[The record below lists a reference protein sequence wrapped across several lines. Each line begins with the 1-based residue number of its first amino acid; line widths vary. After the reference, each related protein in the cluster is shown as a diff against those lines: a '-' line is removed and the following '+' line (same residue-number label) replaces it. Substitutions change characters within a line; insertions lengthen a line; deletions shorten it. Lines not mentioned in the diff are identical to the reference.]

1 MPFVL
6 RRIFFL
12 VTTVA
17 IVCGGRLAHADAA
30 LARLDTSAATLAF
43 DIPRLN
49 AIQIDGNDADWG
61 DRGFR
66 VDALASTDGFEVPA
80 SEYNAR
86 FRLAWDQRGLLVLL
100 NVHNTSPA
108 EMADPT
114 ELWRGDAVEL
124 CLAPALGS
132 PSHFQVI
139 LGPGTDSTHDH
150 IRTAISDYR
159 KPADPHGAPPLPPI
173 QITVERTKIAEG
185 YVMEMLIPWSALAI
199 VPQPGSTFALQ
210 VTIDAQR
217 HDTDGGNDQ
226 LRLPWFPSLDSIRD
240 TTKMYTLRLSDH
252 PSPPVQLAAS
262 AEYSRF
268 RRLRVD
274 VVTAAELAGKTIH
287 IISPDGA
294 TATAKIDDHPI
305 PAITTL
311 DLPLPPPDAETPP
324 TTQPGPASPSAE
336 HMAISV
342 GSDWLA
348 LPVFQGLAE
357 ARQLAYKRERL
368 SARNFVFY
376 WNTFPAIDFERP
388 SEVEDEI
395 GDYHLNIAFYDS
407 DFKQV
412 KSATRPGRYGAVVE
426 VVTSAGVVDRRYQTL
441 YRTPANLDWRGAFA
455 AATAQFPADVGVD
468 DIVVSEQERAVS
480 DVLRQSLNLSL
491 SRDESFAVLLS
502 YLSEIQPG
510 DVGVRHQNVWRR
522 NDAWWTALKK
532 SIGQFEQYQTVV
544 HLPPGYDPNGSKH
557 WPLILFLHGSDP
569 HSDDPAVIKKQGLC
583 EYAIEHP
590 DFPFVVISPTSPP
603 GQRFS
608 AATLSM
614 LLDDVMKQ
622 YDVDPDR
629 VYLTGL
635 SLGGYATWD
644 LAALTPDRFAAAVPI
659 AGYGDVNDAQRL
671 KNLPMWVFH
680 GEADPTVPIQPDR
693 ECVQAIRAIG
703 GRVVFTTYPGV
714 GHNSWTQTYAN
725 PKLYEW
731 LLEQRRGA
739 PAQPPA
745 TRPTTTLTAA
755 TLAP

>member
-1 MPFVL
+1 MPSVARGIQLPVVL
-6 RRIFFL
+6 VLMLCRSL
-12 VTTVA
+12 MPA
-17 IVCGGRLAHADAA
+17 ADSA
-30 LARLDTSAATLAF
+30 SAAPTTSPSLPIF
-43 DIPRLN
+43 DIPNLDS
-49 AIQIDGNDADWG
+49 IQIDGKGDDWADH
-61 DRGFR
+61 GFR
-66 VDALASTDGFEVPA
+66 VDALASSDGFEVPA

-86 FRLAWDQRGLLVLL
+86 FRLAWDNRGLLILVT
-100 NVHNTSPA
+100 VHNSSPA

-124 CLAPALGS
+124 CLAAELES

-139 LGPGTDSTHDH
+139 VAPGTDAAHNH
-150 IRTAISDYR
+150 VRTAISDYR
-159 KPADPHGAPPLPPI
+159 KPATAHGPLPSPPI
-173 QITVERTKIAEG
+173 QITAERTKIAEG
-185 YVMEMLIPWSALAI
+185 YVMEILVSWSTLQI
-199 VPQPGSTFALQ
+199 TPQFGTTVALQ

-240 TTKMYTLRLSDH
+240 TTKMYTLRLADH

-262 AEYSRF
+262 AAYSRF

-294 TATAKIDDHPI
+294 TATANIDSQPV
-305 PAITTL
+305 PAVTTL
-311 DLPLPPPDAETPP
+311 DLPLPPPDAETPS
-324 TTQPGPASPSAE
+324 TTKPGTATAE
-336 HMAISV
+336 HMAVSV
-342 GSDWLA
+342 GNDSLE

-357 ARQLAYKRERL
+357 ARELAYKRERL

-395 GDYHLNIAFYDS
+395 GDYHLNTTFYAS

-426 VVTSAGVVDRRYQTL
+426 VVTSAGVVDRRYETL
-441 YRTPANLDWRGAFA
+441 YRTPAPLDWRSVFA
-455 AATAQFPADVGVD
+455 AATAQFPSEVGVD
-468 DIVVSEQERAVS
+468 DTVVSEQERAVS
-480 DVLRQSLNLSL
+480 DVLRQSLNLSTA
-491 SRDESFAVLLS
+491 RDESFAVLLC
-502 YLSEIQPG
+502 YLSEIRPG
-510 DVGVRHQNVWRR
+510 DVGPRHENLWRR
-522 NDAWWTALKK
+522 DDAWWTALKK
-532 SIGQFEQYQTVV
+532 SIGQFQQYQTVV
-544 HLPPGYDPNGSKH
+544 HLPPGYAPQALKH
-557 WPLILFLHGSDP
+557 WPLILFLHGTDP
-569 HSDDPAVIKKQGLC
+569 HSDDPEVIKKQGLC
-583 EYAIEHP
+583 QYAIEHP
-590 DFPFVVISPTSPP
+590 DFPFVVVSPTSPP
-603 GQRFS
+603 GERFS
-608 AATLSM
+608 PATLSM

-635 SLGGYATWD
+635 SLGGYGTWN

-693 ECVQAIRAIG
+693 ECVQALRAVG

-745 TRPTTTLTAA
+745 IQPTTSLTAVKI
-755 TLAP
+755 AP